1 MRALRASARWPRVD
15 RAEPQPA
22 LGRVSAYATC
32 SKTWQSHAHGSMR
45 LTASC
50 RPHTMRDMRDSNI
63 RTISVRFSAE
73 EHRLLDDL
81 AIDQGIDVERLIREA
96 LTLAPIDSPVL
107 APHLRLVE
115 SDELSTAPS
124 WNHDEAVPSS

>member
-1 MRALRASARWPRVD
+1 
-15 RAEPQPA
+15 
-22 LGRVSAYATC
+22 
-32 SKTWQSHAHGSMR
+32 
-45 LTASC
+45 
-50 RPHTMRDMRDSNI
+50 MRDMRDSNI

-81 AIDQGIDVERLIREA
+81 AIDQGIDVETLIREA

-107 APHLRLVE
+107 VPHLRLVE